1 MSKGKVLIFHHT
13 DLDGIGVKII
23 GMAYAY
29 MNNKDY
35 ETFACN
41 YHDVNEIVRDRIQA
55 DLTDVDT
62 IIIADISV
70 NRETAKLL
78 NILRNSTGIDIILR
92 DHHATAEWLGKE
104 YEWAYVS
111 EKTDGVERCGTYL
124 LAREFPQVMEKF
136 KAFVTCVDYW
146 DTWKW
151 VDTGNDD
158 ASRLNS
164 LLAMVG
170 EDEFTDYIM
179 SIHLDRNISR
189 TKELFDEWADNI
201 AYAHQLVIIKTA
213 KHCSKNMFTTTMT
226 VNYEGTKYEYKAGIV
241 FFNQDISAVSDIILE
256 ENKDIDGLVVM
267 SLPRSISFRTK
278 NDLEVPLG
286 VIAKMF
292 TGAGGGH
299 PAAAGSA
306 ISKSQ
311 FDAGMGS
318 FLDTILT
325 NSYNLQSPEQSITMS
340 SLLLKENN

>member
-1 MSKGKVLIFHHT
+1 MSRSKVLIFHHT

-23 GMAYAY
+23 GMAYAFL
-29 MNNKDY
+29 NDKDY

-41 YHDVNEIVRDRIQA
+41 YHDVNEIVRNRIQD
-55 DLTDVDT
+55 DLTEVDT

-78 NILRNSTGIDIILR
+78 NMLRNSTGIDIILR

-151 VDTGNDD
+151 VENSNPD
-158 ASRLNS
+158 ASKLNS

-170 EDEFTDYIM
+170 EEDFTDYIM
-179 SIHLDRNISR
+179 SIHLDNNISR
-189 TKELFDEWADNI
+189 TRELFDDWAENV
-201 AYAHQLVIIKTA
+201 AAAHQFIINKTA

-226 VNYEGTKYEYKAGIV
+226 VDYEGTKHKYKAGIV
-241 FFNQDISAVSDIILE
+241 FFNQDVSAVSEIILN
-256 ENKDIDGLVVM
+256 ENKDIDVLVIA

-278 NDLEVPLG
+278 KDLEVPLG
-286 VIAKMF
+286 AIAKMF

-311 FDAGMGS
+311 FDASMGS
-318 FLDTILT
+318 FLDTLLT
-325 NSYNLQSPEQSITMS
+325 NSYNLQSPESSIAIS
-340 SLLLKENN
+340 SLTLKENN